1 MLAADYP
8 FEDVFWTMMIFFG
21 WIIWLAVLFMVLAD
35 NFRRS
40 DHAGWA
46 KAGWTVFVIFVPVVG
61 VPLLRRHPAAHV
73 RRGHR
78 IGRAPQPGLGRVAS

>member
-1 MLAADYP
+1 
-8 FEDVFWTMMIFFG
+8 
-21 WIIWLAVLFMVLAD
+21 MVLAD

-61 VPLLRRHPAAHV
+61 VLFYVVTRPHMFAGDPA
-73 RRGHR
+73 
-78 IGRAPQPGLGRVAS
+78 

>member
-8 FEDVFWTMMIFFG
+8 FQDVFWTMMIFFG

-40 DHAGWA
+40 DHAGRA
-46 KAGWTVFVIFVPVVG
+46 KAGWTLFVIFVPVVG
-61 VPLLRRHPAAHV
+61 VLFYVVTRPHMFAGDPA
-73 RRGHR
+73 
-78 IGRAPQPGLGRVAS
+78 